1 VIWEVLLCAKFIMML
16 LLLQDVLEKKPDVEG
31 EIDVNPGNFLEK
43 IDTWLDGFVRI
54 LPNVLIAVGLFI
66 AIFYI
71 ARWVGTFVRTQ
82 LKKRN
87 RSNFGEVLGSF
98 TKWILII
105 FGFAICIT
113 IIAPSLSFGDL
124 IGGLGVSSVAIGF
137 AFQDILQNWL
147 AGILILT
154 RQPFRI
160 GDEIEVNG
168 MKGRVDRIETRAT
181 VITTYDGIDIVVPNN
196 TIYTNA
202 VKVITAHEFIRSQ
215 YDIGLG
221 YDQPYDKAV
230 KIIRE
235 TLESIEEIAQDKPID
250 VLNWD
255 QADSWLTIRIRWWTN
270 SKRGNVVKTFSDVI
284 AKTQHAL
291 DDAGIDLPFPT
302 MVQVRDAHDV
312 KEAQKRADR
321 KAAQILEADAQ
332 NQKAKTPNDKE
343 QEDYTEKSADKV
355 SSFQALDEEEREG
368 NSKYTE

>member
-1 VIWEVLLCAKFIMML
+1 ML
-16 LLLQDVLEKKPDVEG
+16 TLLQDVLEQKPDVEG
-31 EIDVNPGNFLEK
+31 EIDVNPGNFIEK

-54 LPNVLIAVGLFI
+54 LPNVLIAIGLFI
-66 AIFYI
+66 AILYLAGWI
-71 ARWVGTFVRTQ
+71 GGVVRKQ
-82 LKKRN
+82 LRNRN

-98 TKWILII
+98 TKWILVI
-105 FGFAICIT
+105 FGFAVCIT

-196 TIYTNA
+196 DIYTNA
-202 VKVITAHEFIRSQ
+202 VKVITAHNYVRSQ
-215 YDIGLG
+215 YDLGLG
-221 YDQPYDKAV
+221 YDQPYEKAV

-235 TLESIEEIAQDKPID
+235 TLQSIEGIAQDKPID
-250 VLNWD
+250 ILNWD
-255 QADSWLTIRIRWWTN
+255 QADSWLTIRMRWWTD
-270 SKRGNVVKTFSDVI
+270 SKRGNVVKTFSEVI
-284 AKTQHAL
+284 VKTQHTL
-291 DDAGIDLPFPT
+291 DDEGINLPFPT

-321 KAAQILEADAQ
+321 KNADVIKDDE
-332 NQKAKTPNDKE
+332 NQQKEKSKKKE
-343 QEDYTEKSADKV
+343 QEDYTDKNADKV
-355 SSFQALDEEEREG
+355 STKQALDKEDREG
-368 NSKYTE
+368 DSKYTE

>member
-1 VIWEVLLCAKFIMML
+1 MIT
-16 LLLQDVLEKKPDVEG
+16 LLQDILEQKPDVEG

-43 IDTWLDGFVRI
+43 VDTWLDGFVRI

-66 AIFYI
+66 AIFYLS
-71 ARWVGTFVRTQ
+71 RWIGKTIRTQ

-202 VKVITAHEFIRSQ
+202 VKVITAHDYIRSQ
-215 YDIGLG
+215 YDLGLG
-221 YDQPYDKAV
+221 YDQPYDEAV

-235 TLESIEEIAQDKPID
+235 TLQGIEGIAQDQPID
-250 VLNWD
+250 ILNWD
-255 QADSWLTIRIRWWTN
+255 QADSWLTIRMRWWTD

-302 MVQVRDAHDV
+302 MVQVRDAHDI
-312 KEAQKRADR
+312 KEAQKRADH
-321 KAAQILEADAQ
+321 KNAEIIKDDEK
-332 NQKAKTPNDKE
+332 QKSKNSQTNKE
-343 QEDYTEKSADKV
+343 QEDYTEKEADKV
-355 SSFQALDEEEREG
+355 SSNQALDKEDREG

>member
-1 VIWEVLLCAKFIMML
+1 ML
-16 LLLQDVLEKKPDVEG
+16 ALLQDVLEKKPDVEG

-66 AIFYI
+66 AMFYI
-71 ARWVGTFVRTQ
+71 ARWIGSFVRKQ

-105 FGFAICIT
+105 FSFAICIT

-196 TIYTNA
+196 DIYTNA
-202 VKVITAHEFIRSQ
+202 VKVITAHDFIRSQ
-215 YDIGLG
+215 YDLGLG
-221 YDQPYDKAV
+221 YDQPYDEAV
-230 KIIRE
+230 KILRE
-235 TLESIEEIAQDKPID
+235 TLQGIEGIAQDKPID
-250 VLNWD
+250 ILNWD
-255 QADSWLTIRIRWWTN
+255 QADSWMTIRMRWWTD
-270 SKRGNVVKTFSDVI
+270 SKRGNVVKTFSEVI
-284 AKTQHAL
+284 AKTQHAM

-302 MVQVRDAHDV
+302 MVQVRDSHDI

-321 KAAQILEADAQ
+321 KKKEFLKDQ
-332 NQKAKTPNDKE
+332 NKEQSSEQEPDKE
-343 QEDYTEKSADKV
+343 QDQYSDKDPKEV
-355 SSFQALDEEEREG
+355 SIYQAKNKGDRE
-368 NSKYTE
+368 

>member
-1 VIWEVLLCAKFIMML
+1 MIT
-16 LLLQDVLEKKPDVEG
+16 LLQGVLEPKPDVKG
-31 EIDVNPGNFLEK
+31 EIDVNPTSFIEK
-43 IDTWLDGFVRI
+43 IDTWLDGFVKI
-54 LPNVLIAVGLFI
+54 LPNVLIAIGLFI
-66 AIFYI
+66 AMFYI
-71 ARWVGTFVRTQ
+71 ARWIGKTVREQ

-105 FGFAICIT
+105 FSFAVCVT

-202 VKVITAHEFIRSQ
+202 VKVITAHDYIRSQ
-215 YDIGLG
+215 YDLGLG
-221 YDQPYDKAV
+221 YDQPYDEAV
-230 KIIRE
+230 KILRE
-235 TLESIEEIAQDKPID
+235 TLQSIDGIAQDKPID
-250 VLNWD
+250 ILNWD
-255 QADSWLTIRIRWWTN
+255 QADSWLTIRMRWWTD
-270 SKRGNVVKTFSDVI
+270 SKRGNVVKTFSEVI
-284 AKTQHAL
+284 AKTQHAM

-302 MVQVRDAHDV
+302 MVEVKDAHDL
-312 KEAQKRADR
+312 KEAQSRADR
-321 KAAQILEADAQ
+321 KNADIIKDDEKRQGQ
-332 NQKAKTPNDKE
+332 NSKKKE
-343 QEDYTEKSADKV
+343 QEDYTDKKADKV
-355 SSFQALDEEEREG
+355 TTEQALDKEDREG
-368 NSKYTE
+368 DSKYTTE